1 MTQEVILKALQDGPL
16 SSLDICNLTGM
27 TRATVLSTAQTLR
40 KQGLITSSKIK
51 VNRCWL
57 AQYTLTSYVQPE
69 DEHGVKMICGIPTY
83 GIFTRSEYKAMYA
96 HARRIY
102 GVNPSFASKTKV
114 VTSENNRQV

>member
-57 AQYTLTSYVQPE
+57 AQYKLTSYVQPE

-83 GIFTRSEYKAMYA
+83 GIFTRSEYKVMNA

>member
-83 GIFTRSEYKAMYA
+83 GIFTRSEYKVMNAQ
-96 HARRIY
+96 ARRIY